1 MSKAYTYILSKLILT
16 RLPLIPKFDINS
28 KLDFS
33 FVKNAEKL
41 LERYDSKNDKFKDYF
56 FYQLDNNERHTIN
69 HELLKNLN

>member
-33 FVKNAEKL
+33 FFKNAEKL
-41 LERYDSKNDKFKDYF
+41 LERYDSKNDK
-56 FYQLDNNERHTIN
+56 
-69 HELLKNLN
+69 LLKNLN